1 MATREKSTSSRR
13 GRKANNRAKLKPR
26 EWTLGLEVVHPKA
39 AGIDVGNAEHYV
51 AVPPSLAADPVR
63 TFGCF
68 TADLTALADWLE
80 QCGIE
85 TVAMQSTGVYWS
97 PLCDILSQR
106 GIQVTLVNARDTK
119 NMPGRKTD
127 VQECQWLLKL
137 HVYGLLKNSFRPEEQ
152 TLVMR
157 TLWRQRQQH
166 IADASRTIQHMQ
178 KALTQMNV
186 QLANVISDISG
197 WTGQAIIGAILKGE
211 RDPWKLAELRDARVK
226 ASQAEI
232 AKSLEGNWRWELL
245 FVLQQEFEMYET
257 LQSKIRE
264 CDQEIERHFQTM
276 PQKADPE
283 ELEEVPRNKRPHGN
297 VPESFDLRDE
307 MYRTTGVDLIGID
320 GLNVLTAQTVLAEC
334 GSDMSR
340 WETEGHFVSWLNLA
354 PRNKISGGKVIGRDQ
369 RKVVNR
375 AGQALR
381 NAASTLLRSDSY
393 LGAQYRRLRGRLGA
407 PKAIKA
413 MANKLARII
422 YRLLKH
428 GQQYIDQGNDFYEN
442 RYREHKSRS
451 SPKRPLDSVC
461 NSYNLHNFSGGF
473 LESLRRASVRLA
485 KAGLK
490 SHAG

>member
-1 MATREKSTSSRR
+1 MARIQKSTSSRR
-13 GRKANNRAKLKPR
+13 GRKQQNRAKLKPQD
-26 EWTLGLEVVHPKA
+26 WTLGLSVVHPRA

-51 AVPPSLAADPVR
+51 AVPPSVDAEPVR

-68 TADLTALADWLE
+68 TEDLKALADWLDR
-80 QCGIE
+80 CGIE
-85 TVAMQSTGVYWS
+85 TVALQSTGVYWI
-97 PLCDILSQR
+97 PLADILAER
-106 GIQVTLVNARDTK
+106 KIEVFLVNGRDTK

-137 HVYGLLKNSFRPEEQ
+137 HVYGLLKNSFRPDEQ

-157 TLWRQRQQH
+157 ALWRQRQQH
-166 IADASRTIQHMQ
+166 IADAARAIQHMQ

-186 QLANVISDISG
+186 QLANAISDISG
-197 WTGQAIIGAILKGE
+197 WTGQAIIGAILQGE
-211 RDPWKLAELRDARVK
+211 RDPRKLAEFRDPRVK
-226 ASQAEI
+226 ATKTEI

-245 FVLQQEFEMYET
+245 FVLRQELET
-257 LQSKIRE
+257 YQSLQSKIRE
-264 CDQEIERHFQTM
+264 CDREIERHFQTM

-297 VPESFDLRDE
+297 VPDNFDLRDE

-334 GSDMSR
+334 GGDMSR
-340 WETEGHFVSWLNLA
+340 WQTEGHFVSWLNLA

-381 NAASTLLRSDSY
+381 NAATTLLRSDSY

-413 MANKLARII
+413 MANKLARIL
-422 YRLLKH
+422 YRLLKY
-428 GQQYIDQGNDFYEN
+428 GQQYVDKGTEFYEQQF
-442 RYREHKSRS
+442 RQQQIQMLTK
-451 SPKRPLDSVC
+451 K
-461 NSYNLHNFSGGF
+461 
-473 LESLRRASVRLA
+473 A
-485 KAGLK
+485 AGLGLQLIQ
-490 SHAG
+490 SA

>member
-1 MATREKSTSSRR
+1 VDRTSDHR
-13 GRKANNRAKLKPR
+13 
-26 EWTLGLEVVHPKA
+26 
-39 AGIDVGNAEHYV
+39 
-51 AVPPSLAADPVR
+51 
-63 TFGCF
+63 
-68 TADLTALADWLE
+68 
-80 QCGIE
+80 
-85 TVAMQSTGVYWS
+85 
-97 PLCDILSQR
+97 
-106 GIQVTLVNARDTK
+106 
-119 NMPGRKTD
+119 
-127 VQECQWLLKL
+127 
-137 HVYGLLKNSFRPEEQ
+137 
-152 TLVMR
+152 
-157 TLWRQRQQH
+157 
-166 IADASRTIQHMQ
+166 
-178 KALTQMNV
+178 
-186 QLANVISDISG
+186 SDSE
-197 WTGQAIIGAILKGE
+197 GE

-442 RYREHKSRS
+442 RYREQQIKILT
-451 SPKRPLDSVC
+451 KK
-461 NSYNLHNFSGGF
+461 
-473 LESLRRASVRLA
+473 A
-485 KAGLK
+485 AGLGLQLVQ
-490 SHAG
+490 SA